1 MHTQPIHK
9 EDERLKH
16 VISGQ
21 QGAQAVELQ
30 EVACSS
36 NGWGVDLLA
45 DTQLGRSSSTS
56 STGSVRIDTA
66 LPAGSQANF
75 ICQLYMPT
83 QQQQSHHPGISQLP
97 RGSCS

>member
-1 MHTQPIHK
+1 MHTQPAYK
-9 EDERLKH
+9 QDERVKH
-16 VISGQ
+16 VKYWP

-36 NGWGVDLLA
+36 NGWGLNLLA
-45 DTQLGRSSSTS
+45 DAHLGRSSSTG

-66 LPAGSQANF
+66 LPAGSGANF

-97 RGSCS
+97 GESCC